1 MRAPDQERGLLE
13 ITPPRIAPF
22 VKHGNDFRD
31 HLLFGGLKIRSLRF
45 WRCPIR
51 PGKINSRR
59 ASTLKTVQTSTTSP
73 PESDQKFVRG
83 LGLLDSTML
92 VAGSM
97 IGSGIFIVSS
107 IIGRQVGAPGWL
119 LVVWIVTGLL
129 TLMAAL
135 SYGELAAMMPKA
147 GGQYVYLRE
156 AFSPLWGFL
165 YGWTLFLVIQ
175 TGTIAAVAV
184 GFARYTG
191 VLIPWFSESNYFIA
205 PIRFGGYAFSL
216 STAQFLG
223 LAMIALLTFMN
234 TRGLYI
240 GKWVQNVF
248 TTAKTGAL
256 IALILLGI
264 IVGVR
269 SGAGAENF
277 KDFWSL
283 RGGLQEVGAGL
294 TAATA
299 FGLFV
304 GICVAQTNSLFS
316 ADAWNNITFTAGE
329 VKDPR
334 RNIPLS
340 LAFGT
345 FLVIGLYLLANVAYL
360 AALPFAA
367 IQNAPSDRVASET
380 ANVIFPGTGATI
392 MAIAIMI
399 STFGCNNGLILAG
412 ARAYYAMARDGL
424 FFRRVGELNKNHV
437 PAWGLI
443 IQGIWAGV
451 LVLPR
456 TVKTDAAGNV
466 TGYGNLYGNLLDYVI
481 SAALIFYILTILG
494 IFLLRKKQPDAE
506 RPYKA
511 WGYPVV
517 PALYIFGASVI
528 LAVLFIYQTATTW
541 PGLIIV
547 LTGVPIYFLWRKS
560 AKIDNAT

>member
-1 MRAPDQERGLLE
+1 LLRDGR
-13 ITPPRIAPF
+13 ISSPPPF
-22 VKHGNDFRD
+22 IP
-31 HLLFGGLKIRSLRF
+31 L
-45 WRCPIR
+45 
-51 PGKINSRR
+51 NS
-59 ASTLKTVQTSTTSP
+59 STTAP
-73 PESDQKFVRG
+73 VGEDKFVRG

-107 IIGRQVGAPGWL
+107 IIARQVGAPGWL
-119 LVVWIVTGLL
+119 LVVWVVTGLL

-184 GFARYTG
+184 GFARYMG
-191 VLIPWFSESNYFIA
+191 VLVPWVSESNYIIQ
-205 PIRFGGYAFSL
+205 PIGFGGYALSL
-216 STAQFLG
+216 STAQLVG
-223 LAMIALLTFMN
+223 LLLIALLTFMN
-234 TRGLYI
+234 TLGLKL
-240 GKWVQNVF
+240 GKIVQNIF

-264 IVGVR
+264 IVGLR
-269 SGAGAENF
+269 SGAGAANF
-277 KDFWSL
+277 SDFWSL
-283 RGGLQEVGAGL
+283 RGGLQEVGNGL

-329 VKDPR
+329 VVNPR
-334 RNIPLS
+334 RNVPLS

-345 FLVIGLYLLANVAYL
+345 ILVISLYLLANVAYL
-360 AALPFAA
+360 AVLPFSA

-380 ANVIFPGTGATI
+380 ANVIFPGLGATI
-392 MAIAIMI
+392 MAVAIMV

-424 FFRRVGELNKNHV
+424 FFRSVSRLNRNHV
-437 PAWGLI
+437 PGWGLVV
-443 IQGIWAGV
+443 QGIWAGL

-456 TVKTDAAGNV
+456 TVKRDATGAV
-466 TGYGNLYGNLLDYVI
+466 AGYGNLYGNLLDYVI

-494 IFLLRKKQPDAE
+494 IFMLRRKRPDAE

-511 WGYPVV
+511 FGYPFVPLLYVV
-517 PALYIFGASVI
+517 GASVI

-547 LTGVPIYFLWRKS
+547 LSGVPIYFLWRRSADAAAKS
-560 AKIDNAT
+560 AETEPN

>member
-1 MRAPDQERGLLE
+1 
-13 ITPPRIAPF
+13 
-22 VKHGNDFRD
+22 
-31 HLLFGGLKIRSLRF
+31 
-45 WRCPIR
+45 
-51 PGKINSRR
+51 
-59 ASTLKTVQTSTTSP
+59 
-73 PESDQKFVRG
+73 
-83 LGLLDSTML
+83 ML

-97 IGSGIFIVSS
+97 IGSGIFIVSAD
-107 IIGRQVGAPGWL
+107 IARQVGSPGWL

-129 TLMAAL
+129 TVMAAL

-184 GFARYTG
+184 GFGRYTG
-191 VLIPWFSESNYFIA
+191 VLIPWVSETNYLIA
-205 PIRFGGYAFSL
+205 PIRFGNYAFSL
-216 STAQFLG
+216 STAQLLG

-234 TRGLYI
+234 TRGLNL
-240 GKWVQNVF
+240 GKLVQNVF

-264 IVGVR
+264 IVGIR

-277 KDFWSL
+277 HDFWKL
-283 RGGLQEVGAGL
+283 RGGLQEVGPGL
-294 TAATA
+294 TAITA

-329 VKDPR
+329 VKNPR

-345 FLVIGLYLLANVAYL
+345 FLVIGLYLLANIAYL
-360 AALPFAA
+360 AALPFSA
-367 IQNAPSDRVASET
+367 IQTAPSDRVASQT
-380 ANVIFPGTGATI
+380 ANVIFPGAGATV
-392 MAIAIMI
+392 MAVAIMI

-424 FFRRVGELNKNHV
+424 FFRKSGELNHKHV
-437 PAWGLI
+437 PAWGLV
-443 IQGIWAGV
+443 IQGVWAAL

-456 TVKTDAAGNV
+456 VV
-466 TGYGNLYGNLLDYVI
+466 TGSDKRTGQPIYGSLYNDLLTYVI

-494 IFLLRKKQPDAE
+494 LFVLRRKRPDVE

-511 WGYPVV
+511 FGYPII
-517 PALYIFGASVI
+517 PALYIIGASII
-528 LAVLFIYQTATTW
+528 LVVLFIYQTATTW

-560 AKIDNAT
+560 EVGPAPDSQST